1 MSTVNDTDLLLV
13 ERNGIQYQISYD
25 ELGTINDDDLLI
37 VERGGVQYKLAAVDL
52 DLSSGSFGTPVEVL
66 TPVDGAGVGG
76 NINFTGRTSDIASVD
91 EILFEGWA
99 DESAL
104 GMTSDQYGGI
114 PVVEG
119 HNGRIVGL
127 TRSGGIFY
135 TDDDGAT
142 FTRPSHPGSNFEDIC
157 FNGSKYVAVGTDT
170 SCKIIYS
177 SNGHTWY
184 QPTAPSNLETCYA
197 CAANPATGRI
207 VVSGRAN
214 SANDS
219 PYAYSNNGSS
229 WTASNTTSQQ
239 SQWYMSGNVQTRE
252 IIKFGGGK
260 WVSVERSTGGWSN
273 YQHPEYSSDGINWYY
288 NETSQGG
295 FYGVGLVY
303 AEDLG
308 YWGMLGTY
316 SSNATR
322 FKTSADGETWTHNS
336 SNISSSSS
344 GRPRSTGPYVLAYG
358 HGTFLYGASSF
369 NGFFRNMNGDI
380 TSWTASYTSPQNQII
395 GGAFV
400 KNKFLLAS
408 NSPRGLYF
416 TKDMSS
422 ETYPT
427 NLSSSRLHH
436 SYNTMRYD
444 LTFENSNVYNN
455 STGEIVGA
463 ADFVETFDRTL
474 KRVSDGLTFYDIVEV
489 TDGAI
494 SLTYTNLSSDFVP
507 GQDQIRTSSSLTV
520 YAPSPDDIE
529 FTSQNAGTTA
539 VTATDAT
546 LAFRKWTLE
555 TRSSS
560 SDPWAVVTEAD
571 DFAPVGSQNG
581 STTWTTKPTLQP
593 NTQYRIKVA
602 YYSSNAREIES
613 EYAYFTTGAS

>member
-13 ERNGIQYQISYD
+13 ERDGIQYQITYD
-25 ELGTINDDDLLI
+25 ELDTINDDDLLL
-37 VERGGVQYKLAAVDL
+37 VERSGVQFKLAAVDL
-52 DLSSGSFGTPVEVL
+52 DLSTGSFGTPVEVL

-91 EILFEGWA
+91 ESLYEGFVPGS
-99 DESAL
+99 EFGLTGSFN
-104 GMTSDQYGGI
+104 GGV
-114 PVVEG
+114 PLVEG
-119 HNGRIVGL
+119 NNGRIVGV
-127 TRSGGIFY
+127 TEEGGIFY
-135 TDDDGAT
+135 TDDDGT
-142 FTRPSHPGSNFEDIC
+142 TITRPSHPGSNFTDIC
-157 FNGSKYVAVGTDT
+157 WNGSRYVAVGQQ
-170 SCKIIYS
+170 SIIYS
-177 SNGHTWY
+177 TNGHSWSS
-184 QPTAPSNLETCYA
+184 ANLPSNLEMIYS

-214 SANDS
+214 SSSNS
-219 PYAYSNNGSS
+219 PYAYSSNGSS
-229 WTASNTTSQQ
+229 WSASNATAQQ
-239 SQWYMSGNVQTRE
+239 STWYMNGNVQTRE

-260 WVSVERSTGGWSN
+260 WVSVERTTGGWSN
-273 YQHPEYSSDGINWYY
+273 YANPEYSSDGINWYY
-288 NETSQGG
+288 NEAAQSG
-295 FYGVGLVY
+295 FYGVGLAY
-303 AEDLG
+303 NDDQG
-308 YWGMLGTY
+308 YWGMIGTY
-316 SSNATR
+316 SSNQTR
-322 FKTSADGETWTHNS
+322 FKTSTDGETWTHNS
-336 SNISSSSS
+336 NPISQSSS
-344 GRPRSTGPYVLAYG
+344 GRPATNGPNVLVYG
-358 HGTFLYGASSF
+358 HGTFVYGASSF
-369 NGFFRNMNGDI
+369 NGLFRNENGDV
-380 TSWTASYTSPQNQII
+380 TSWNVTYPSPQNKIQ
-395 GGAFV
+395 GGSFV
-400 KNKFLLAS
+400 KNKFVLTGA
-408 NSPRGLYF
+408 NTVGLYF
-416 TKDMSS
+416 TRDLSG
-422 ETYPT
+422 TTNPT
-427 NLSSSRLHH
+427 TLSNMLH
-436 SYNTMRYD
+436 SYSTNRYD

-474 KRVSDGLTFYDIVEV
+474 KRVSDGLTFYDINEV